1 MTARNGKMDPNSVL
15 VEFGAETLRTY
26 AEESMKQFT
35 VPSGVRSENPVEN
48 QKTGDALTRDRIAR
62 DRITFEF
69 GDRTYRIDGFS
80 KNRSPGSLS
89 VTIHVEKSGT
99 LFPEKVELYLAKD
112 RERFVR
118 LAARE
123 LGIEEEIIK
132 SDLSRILPDL
142 RARQDQMIEELLSP
156 GKEKPA
162 YQMSA
167 LEREQALTRILRTP
181 DPLGAYALCLETDGG
196 IVGERLNIEASILA
210 SVSRM
215 LAEPLHVIYQAPSA
229 AGKSTIMKA
238 ILDSIPDE
246 CKHVFTEV
254 SPNAFFYFEEGYL
267 VHKTIGIMEDFG
279 IGNAA
284 YSLKTLLTDGIL
296 KKAST
301 MRDPETGLNT
311 TKEYIARGPV
321 QVYTTSNNAWIIE
334 DLQNRALILI
344 LNATIEQ
351 TLAIHARQRRAR
363 TIEGLRDKS
372 RWESDVLLLQN
383 SQRLLRPLIV
393 LNPLADRLT
402 FPSGAQRTR
411 RDFDKYL
418 TLIEAHAL
426 LNQFNRPVIQTEID
440 GKMVECIQVTRE
452 DIKRVNP
459 IARHIFAASLDDLGP
474 ITRKLLE
481 LIRDLVNARC
491 EKEKIEARDC
501 VFSRRDVREYTKWSE
516 DQIHRHIERLARFEY
531 LHSVIGRKGQLYLYR
546 LDERQ
551 EESFNGLIDPD
562 QIPDDPE
569 AVS

>member
-1 MTARNGKMDPNSVL
+1 
-15 VEFGAETLRTY
+15 
-26 AEESMKQFT
+26 
-35 VPSGVRSENPVEN
+35 
-48 QKTGDALTRDRIAR
+48 
-62 DRITFEF
+62 
-69 GDRTYRIDGFS
+69 
-80 KNRSPGSLS
+80 
-89 VTIHVEKSGT
+89 
-99 LFPEKVELYLAKD
+99 
-112 RERFVR
+112 
-118 LAARE
+118 
-123 LGIEEEIIK
+123 
-132 SDLSRILPDL
+132 
-142 RARQDQMIEELLSP
+142 
-156 GKEKPA
+156 
-162 YQMSA
+162 
-167 LEREQALTRILRTP
+167 
-181 DPLGAYALCLETDGG
+181 
-196 IVGERLNIEASILA
+196 
-210 SVSRM
+210 M

-229 AGKSTIMKA
+229 AGKSTLMKA
-238 ILDSIPDE
+238 ILDSIPEE

-491 EKEKIEARDC
+491 EKEKSKPGTVCFQGVMCANIQNGAR
-501 VFSRRDVREYTKWSE
+501 T
-516 DQIHRHIERLARFEY
+516 RFTGI
-531 LHSVIGRKGQLYLYR
+531 LR
-546 LDERQ
+546 
-551 EESFNGLIDPD
+551 GLRGLNICI
-562 QIPDDPE
+562 Q
-569 AVS
+569 